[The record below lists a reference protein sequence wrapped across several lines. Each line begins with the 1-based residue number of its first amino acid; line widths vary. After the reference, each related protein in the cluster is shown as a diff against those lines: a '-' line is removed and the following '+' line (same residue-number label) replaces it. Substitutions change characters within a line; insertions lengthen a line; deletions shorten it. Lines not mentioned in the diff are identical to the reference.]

1 MTTEDRT
8 PIASDGTSQDEWTAV
23 EYRVDGPIAR
33 VTLNRPQYRNAQ
45 NSEMTYQIERA
56 LYLAAQDDAVKVI
69 ILSGNGPSFS
79 SGHDIASPG
88 RDVDKFYQP
97 LTNWPTHIGKP
108 GAEGR
113 LAREEEVYLGM
124 CRRWRDLPKPTIAMV
139 HGYCIGGALMLAW
152 VCDLIVASDD
162 ALFSDPVVRFGVP
175 GVEYFSHPWEFGIRK
190 AKQFLFTGGF
200 VTADEA
206 HRLGMV
212 NEVYTKDELE
222 AKTLELAGKIAAMP
236 AFALA
241 LTKKAVNET
250 WDAMGYRNSMNT
262 TFALHHVGHS
272 HNAETTGDSMINYKS
287 EGKLKDSRA

>member
-1 MTTEDRT
+1 MTSEGPAD
-8 PIASDGTSQDEWTAV
+8 AQSANEGWTAV
-23 EYRVDGPIAR
+23 EYSVKDGIAR

-56 LYLAAQDDAVKVI
+56 MYLASQDDEVRVI
-69 ILSGNGPSFS
+69 VLAGNGPSFS
-79 SGHDIASPG
+79 AGHDIGSPG
-88 RDVDKFYQP
+88 RDQFTYFPPVS
-97 LTNWPTHIGKP
+97 NWWSHVEKP

-139 HGYCIGGALMLAW
+139 HGYCIGGGLMLAW
-152 VCDLIVASDD
+152 VCDLIVAADD
-162 ALFSDPVVRFGVP
+162 ALFCDPVVKFGVP

-190 AKQFLFTGGF
+190 AKQYLFTGEF
-200 VTADEA
+200 VTAAEA

-212 NEVYTKDELE
+212 NEVAPADQLE
-222 AKTLELAGKIAAMP
+222 ATTLELAAKIARQP

-250 WDAMGYRNSMNT
+250 WDAMGSRNAMNT
-262 TFALHHVGHS
+262 TFALHHVAHA
-272 HNAETTGDSMINYKS
+272 HNAETTGDSLINYKND
-287 EGKLKDSRA
+287 GKVKDSRG